1 MAQQGWRLSLRRWLN
16 EELQIHYRKMN
27 DLLNSFAVNS
37 ENDKPRWKRGNNGI
51 FSVKSVYDHLC
62 SNETGANYN
71 LIWKAK
77 IPLKI
82 KVWLWLIEHNAILT
96 KDNLAKRNW
105 TGDMQCCFCN
115 CTESIDHL
123 FFECI
128 TVNYIWSLVAFVLG
142 ANHRPTSFGQ
152 YWHWIDTLLPN
163 KKGSHMIGLAS
174 ICWAIWKSRNK
185 CCFEKKA
192 NWISD
197 GNYLLSEFFLKILGR
212 SPGGTRQGRSGEWCN
227 DAPQDGITL
236 PRTSP
241 RR

>member
-37 ENDKPRWKRGNNGI
+37 ENDEPHWKRGNNEI

-115 CTESIDHL
+115 STESIDHL
-123 FFECI
+123 FFECD
-128 TVNYIWSLVAFVLG
+128 TVKYIWS
-142 ANHRPTSFGQ
+142 SFC
-152 YWHWIDTLLPN
+152 T
-163 KKGSHMIGLAS
+163 
-174 ICWAIWKSRNK
+174 
-185 CCFEKKA
+185 
-192 NWISD
+192 
-197 GNYLLSEFFLKILGR
+197 R
-212 SPGGTRQGRSGEWCN
+212 SSQ
-227 DAPQDGITL
+227 
-236 PRTSP
+236 
-241 RR
+241 